1 LGPELNQPYV
11 PLDQARE
18 FTDAELG
25 VEHLAYPAE
34 IRKMFRWNTPGRRP
48 AKILDT
54 KVAS

>member
-1 LGPELNQPYV
+1 M
-11 PLDQARE
+11 
-18 FTDAELG
+18 TG
-25 VEHLAYPAE
+25 VEHLAHPAE